1 MPHMKN
7 STKKTSTAAPQNS
20 TARQCIIIEHLTEQ
34 YQRNDSITV
43 RIVVR
48 RMRKKTARICS
59 TILCSTEIGA
69 ESRREMPAST
79 VMNTYKSVCT
89 CATCSPSPLLRPYLY
104 AATITAIH
112 TQHAPLQFSNS
123 MYSPLN
129 SRRRWPDP
137 GKAGHWS
144 YFIQSPLLHD
154 QHNRA
159 HGNALY
165 VSH

>member
-7 STKKTSTAAPQNS
+7 STKKTKTGAPQNS

-79 VMNTYKSVCT
+79 VMNTYKSVCVCVCVCYLLPFT
-89 CATCSPSPLLRPYLY
+89 IVAALFVCGNNNSYTYTACAV
-104 AATITAIH
+104 TI
-112 TQHAPLQFSNS
+112 QQ
-123 MYSPLN
+123 
-129 SRRRWPDP
+129 
-137 GKAGHWS
+137 
-144 YFIQSPLLHD
+144 
-154 QHNRA
+154 
-159 HGNALY
+159 LY
-165 VSH
+165 VFTIK